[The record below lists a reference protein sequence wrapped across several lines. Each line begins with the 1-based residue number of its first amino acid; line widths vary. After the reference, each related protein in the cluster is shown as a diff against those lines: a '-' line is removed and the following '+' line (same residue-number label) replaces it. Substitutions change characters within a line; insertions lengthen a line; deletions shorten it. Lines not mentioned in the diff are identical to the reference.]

1 MFRLRNDRNSALR
14 SAVQSTLGR
23 RPAMYIGASLGGI
36 LILLLILWVL
46 GVIH

>member
-1 MFRLRNDRNSALR
+1 
-14 SAVQSTLGR
+14 
-23 RPAMYIGASLGGI
+23 MYIGASLGGI